1 MNHNCQ
7 SCKVNPA
14 KHKVPTAKGNGFR
27 WKCEACF
34 KRLNPSGFKDKIA

>member
-1 MNHNCQ
+1 MTRNCQ

-34 KRLNPSGFKDKIA
+34 KKIGTSGFKDKIA